1 MSSALQTVL
10 RVEEYRIDP
19 NAAAPK
25 KKSATTGFPTPVS
38 RFSFRWCIALT
49 LDIQLL
55 REEIE
60 YSRKY
65 PTENLAS

>member
-1 MSSALQTVL
+1 MKIRSISVIEMFDSLS
-10 RVEEYRIDP
+10 EETLIQIADKDWESLERL
-19 NAAAPK
+19 
-25 KKSATTGFPTPVS
+25 
-38 RFSFRWCIALT
+38 CIALT

>member
-1 MSSALQTVL
+1 MTIRSISVIEMFDSLS
-10 RVEEYRIDP
+10 EETLIQIADKDWESLERL
-19 NAAAPK
+19 
-25 KKSATTGFPTPVS
+25 
-38 RFSFRWCIALT
+38 CIALT